1 MTDPVLKRVAVRKY
15 TTEKVSQDDIDKLI
29 NAFQAS
35 PCGMHQTDV
44 MQMTVVE
51 DEKLLSQIEQVT
63 SNACYNAPLL
73 FVINV
78 KKNNEF
84 GERDASVAAE
94 NIMVEAAELNL
105 GSVYLM
111 NAASVLNSAK
121 NLEEKLGLPQNFET
135 CVIVA
140 CGHAAEEPNDDRSNR
155 YKVVRR

>member
-35 PCGMHQTDV
+35 PCGMHQADV

-63 SNACYNAPLL
+63 NNACYNAPLL

-94 NIMVEAAELNL
+94 NIMIEAAELNL

>member
-15 TTEKVSQDDIDKLI
+15 TTEKVAQNDIDKLI

-51 DEKLLSQIEQVT
+51 SEELLAQIEQVT

-84 GERDASVAAE
+84 GEGDASVAAE

-111 NAASVLNSAK
+111 NAANVLNSAK
-121 NLEEKLGLPQNFET
+121 NLEEKLGLRQNFET

-140 CGHAAEEPNDDRSNR
+140 CGHAAEQPNDDRSNR

>member
-15 TTEKVSQDDIDKLI
+15 TNEKVAQDDIEKLI
-29 NAFQAS
+29 NAFQAA

-121 NLEEKLGLPQNFET
+121 NLEEELGVPENFET

-140 CGHAAEEPNDDRSNR
+140 CEHAAEHPNDDRSTR
-155 YKVVRR
+155 YKVTRK

>member
-15 TTEKVSQDDIDKLI
+15 TNEKVAQDDIEKLI
-29 NAFQAS
+29 NAFQAA
-35 PCGMHQTDV
+35 PCGMHQTDA

-51 DEKLLSQIEQVT
+51 DKKLLSQIEQVT

-121 NLEEKLGLPQNFET
+121 NLEEELGVPENFET

-140 CGHAAEEPNDDRSNR
+140 CEHAAEHPNDDRSSR
-155 YKVVRR
+155 YKVIRK

>member
-15 TTEKVSQDDIDKLI
+15 TTEKVAQNDIDKLI

-35 PCGMHQTDV
+35 PCGMHQADV

-63 SNACYNAPLL
+63 NNACYNAPLL
-73 FVINV
+73 FVINI

-140 CGHAAEEPNDDRSNR
+140 CGHAAEQPNDDRSNR

>member
-15 TTEKVSQDDIDKLI
+15 TTEKVAQDDIAKLI

-51 DEKLLSQIEQVT
+51 SEELLAEIEQVT

-140 CGHAAEEPNDDRSNR
+140 CGHAAEQPNDDRSNR

>member
-15 TTEKVSQDDIDKLI
+15 TTEKVAQDDIDKLI

-35 PCGMHQTDV
+35 PCGMHQADV

-63 SNACYNAPLL
+63 NNACYNAPLL

-111 NAASVLNSAK
+111 NAANVLNSAK

-140 CGHAAEEPNDDRSNR
+140 CGHAAEQPNDDRSNR

>member
-15 TTEKVSQDDIDKLI
+15 TTEKVAQNDIDKLI

-35 PCGMHQTDV
+35 PCGMHQADV

-63 SNACYNAPLL
+63 NNACYNAPLL

-140 CGHAAEEPNDDRSNR
+140 RGHAAEQPNDDRSNR

>member
-15 TTEKVSQDDIDKLI
+15 TTEKVAQNDIDKLI

-35 PCGMHQTDV
+35 PCGMHQADV

-63 SNACYNAPLL
+63 NNACYNAPLL

-111 NAASVLNSAK
+111 NAANVLNSAK
-121 NLEEKLGLPQNFET
+121 NLEEKLGLRQNFET

-140 CGHAAEEPNDDRSNR
+140 CGHAAEQPNDDRSNR

>member
-15 TTEKVSQDDIDKLI
+15 TSEKVAPEDINKLI
-29 NAFQAS
+29 AAFQAA
-35 PCGMHQTDV
+35 PCGMHEADV

-51 DEKLLSQIEQVT
+51 DETFLSKIEQVT
-63 SNACYNAPLL
+63 NNACYNAPLL

-78 KKNNEF
+78 KKDSSF

-94 NIMVEAAELNL
+94 NLMIEAAELNL

-111 NAASVLNSAK
+111 NAALVLNSASDLQK
-121 NLEEKLGLPQNFET
+121 ELGIPAAFQT

-140 CGHAAEEPNDDRSNR
+140 CGHAAEQPDNNRANR
-155 YKVVRR
+155 YQVIRK

>member
-15 TTEKVSQDDIDKLI
+15 TNEKVAQDDIEKLI
-29 NAFQAS
+29 NAFQAA

-111 NAASVLNSAK
+111 NAASVLNSVK

-140 CGHAAEEPNDDRSNR
+140 CGHAAEEPDDDRSNR